1 MVTHRPWYRTAW
13 DTITD
18 IAPSCSGCLLMLVV
32 LWALVA
38 AAAKVVVAIALHR

>member
-1 MVTHRPWYRTAW
+1 MRPWYRTAW

-38 AAAKVVVAIALHR
+38 AAAKVVVAVALHR